1 MQIGSES
8 SSLLDEPYVEQT
20 QKAGTLK
27 NLVAEVLNSV
37 LFGDTISVHNFLGS
51 HRSFTTSEQVLTM
64 LFSW

>member
-8 SSLLDEPYVEQT
+8 ASLLDEPYIEQT

-37 LFGDTISVHNFLGS
+37 LCGDTISVHNFLGS
-51 HRSFTTSEQVLTM
+51 HRSFATS
-64 LFSW
+64 SRC